1 MKAML
6 ACVASCAVVL
16 ALVGCKPEQP
26 KEEPKP
32 APPRVMVVNVKEVL
46 GKTSD
51 GKRIAEEMQKKFAS
65 RQATLQSQEETIRR
79 LKADPGLSDPKTG
92 KRDEMLRLTRVVND
106 GVQQLRSDVAAEE
119 AVLYKPL
126 VDKINKA
133 LGDHAKENGLLGI
146 QDAAGYAYIDP
157 SLNITQQII
166 SRVDDMK

>member
-1 MKAML
+1 ML

-16 ALVGCKPEQP
+16 ALVGCKQEELR
-26 KEEPKP
+26 EEPKP

-46 GKTSD
+46 AKTSD
-51 GKRIAEEMQKKFAS
+51 GLRISGEMREKFAS

-92 KRDEMLRLTRVVND
+92 KREEMLRLTRAVND

-119 AVLYKPL
+119 AVQYKPL

-133 LGDHAKENGLLGI
+133 LGEHAKENGLLGI

-166 SRVDDMK
+166 SRVDAMK